1 MKTLIAALV
10 LATASL
16 PAFADCA
23 ATSFGVEGFQ
33 VTPNPRERKIS
44 LAGKLVNK
52 CSEPAAAQIR
62 IVAKDG
68 SGRVLD
74 SEDGWPAGTANIPP
88 GGSVNFDLGPL
99 FRFNPEMAD
108 FSVAIIGVR
117 KW

>member
-1 MKTLIAALV
+1 MKVLIVALA

-16 PAFADCA
+16 PAFADCT

-33 VTPNPRERKIS
+33 ATPNPRERKLS

-62 IVAKDG
+62 IVAKDAG
-68 SGRVLD
+68 GRVLS

-88 GGSVNFDLGPL
+88 GQSVSFDLGPL
-99 FRFNPEMAD
+99 FRFNPEMSE
-108 FSVAIIGVR
+108 FSVSIVGVR